1 MTQTRAPI
9 VKMKRLGSVY
19 ALNSSSI
26 IPPQIIV
33 PMMIIDCE
41 EGTAFSDGNK
51 LSRWFIVVILKMS
64 DVSNIV
70 IESSKPRFMLRSSS
84 SSLSTSIRNLVATLL
99 MPAYRP
105 VMHDSA
111 KSRMS
116 NRFFSFIY

>member
-1 MTQTRAPI
+1 MKI
-9 VKMKRLGSVY
+9 KRLIIEY

-33 PMMIIDCE
+33 PMMIIDYE

-70 IESSKPRFMLRSSS
+70 IESSKPMFMLRVSS

-105 VMHDSA
+105 VIHDSA
-111 KSRMS
+111 NSRMS